1 MDFGW
6 GAQVFWVVVVVGV
19 IGAIWYGKR
28 NLPPPETK

>member
-6 GAQVFWVVVVVGV
+6 GAQAFWILMVIVV

-28 NLPPPETK
+28 NRPPEA